1 VHGTISLEG
10 EPVRFGYVTFLPDS
24 TAGNSGPPAT
34 SSILEDGSFVI
45 STEES
50 DDGAI
55 VGTHKVAVIALD
67 PNPLPGEDRPKP
79 EDDPEKYLA
88 AKGQQRPARAKKSA
102 GPTYTTREGKTYRLL
117 VPERL
122 MNPETSGITAKVDR
136 GSNTIKIAIKK
147 DGTAEISY

>member
-24 TAGNSGPPAT
+24 TAGTNGPPAT
-34 SSILEDGSFVI
+34 SSIREDGSFVI
-45 STEES
+45 STEQS

-67 PNPLPGEDRPKP
+67 PSPLPGEERAKP
-79 EDDPEKYLA
+79 EDDPEKFLA
-88 AKGQQRPARAKKSA
+88 AKGQRRPAPAKKSA
-102 GPTYTTREGKTYRLL
+102 GPTYTARDGKTYRVL

-136 GSNTIKIAIKK
+136 GSNTIRIAIKG
-147 DGTAEISY
+147 DGTADVSY